1 MSENYFTKGSKVR
14 ISVDPTKPFKV
25 GSTVTDPT
33 GIVVKYRDPA
43 GVITIKTYG
52 VDSEVNRQALGIYY
66 MDVVVNVAGEWT
78 FRFEGSGACVAV
90 MEDSFY
96 VEPSRF

>member
-14 ISVDPTKPFKV
+14 ISVDPANPFKV

-33 GIVVKYRDPA
+33 GVVIKYRDPVGA
-43 GVITIKTYG
+43 ITVKTYG
-52 VDSEVNRQALGIYY
+52 TDVEVVRQALGIFY
-66 MDVVVNVAGEWT
+66 MDVVANTSGEWT
-78 FRFEGSGACVAV
+78 FRIEGSGACVAV
-90 MEDSFY
+90 MEDNFY